1 VEYGVGQS
9 KTSKVR
15 QSLYSLSKFER
26 YSKVLDKRFKEDDLA
41 IKKKALNTFVNLKRN
56 KDLGH

>member
-41 IKKKALNTFVNLKRN
+41 IKKKAWNTFVNLKRN

>member
-1 VEYGVGQS
+1 VGQS

-41 IKKKALNTFVNLKRN
+41 IKKKAWNTFVNLKRN